1 MSLKQITDLN
11 YRGWS
16 YETAF
21 SMMLNE
27 AYENGVL
34 SNNTRFLDY
43 ISKREDIESELVMN
57 YSIIAETLFD
67 EDTGAIQLLKD
78 TYEARNINTASGDDL
93 DVIGEYFGLYRIG
106 ATYSVAE
113 INISIDEVLD
123 SELEIPIGTKIQTRN
138 DTNKIIYQIQNTVT
152 IPAGQNSCVA
162 NAVSMTPSYDGRIAA
177 GELGVLVDNL
187 SNDVNVTIYNPMAS
201 VGGLPEETDSE
212 FRERIKTWSNS
223 VPRTTYAAYQ
233 NFMRSIDGLKG
244 YKLIPRWNGNGTLKI
259 VVAPSNEVTIQR
271 IQELIDDHIKGIDD
285 DITVIAANE
294 VPVDI
299 NVTINTDIDQTIL
312 LTEQEKNNIKLNVEN
327 YLKIFINGGDLKN
340 GNIYEGLLIGED
352 FIPSKCIS
360 FLRDNIDGLQNITF
374 IEPASTYLTD
384 VNGNYVTNNKGKYYA
399 LLDSEVVTVEADEIA
414 TVGNINVEVE

>member
-1 MSLKQITDLN
+1 M
-11 YRGWS
+11 
-16 YETAF
+16 
-21 SMMLNE
+21 
-27 AYENGVL
+27 
-34 SNNTRFLDY
+34 
-43 ISKREDIESELVMN
+43 
-57 YSIIAETLFD
+57 
-67 EDTGAIQLLKD
+67 
-78 TYEARNINTASGDDL
+78 
-93 DVIGEYFGLYRIG
+93 
-106 ATYSVAE
+106 
-113 INISIDEVLD
+113 
-123 SELEIPIGTKIQTRN
+123 
-138 DTNKIIYQIQNTVT
+138 
-152 IPAGQNSCVA
+152 
-162 NAVSMTPSYDGRIAA
+162 
-177 GELGVLVDNL
+177 
-187 SNDVNVTIYNPMAS
+187 
-201 VGGLPEETDSE
+201 
-212 FRERIKTWSNS
+212 
-223 VPRTTYAAYQ
+223 
-233 NFMRSIDGLKG
+233 
-244 YKLIPRWNGNGTLKI
+244 KI

-384 VNGNYVTNNKGKYYA
+384 ANGNYVTNNKGKYYA